1 MAQKKNVPAKPSQTA
16 KTQPQVK
23 KEKKS
28 LSFPGAAHL
37 PYLLG
42 FILLWIF
49 CSAIYGDVFVRA
61 EQDSFFTFDPL
72 PMDYVV
78 SQPLGHAYWAA
89 RFLLLSYKSAWLGG
103 LLLALILT
111 ATARLADSAFG
122 TPWRM
127 RGISF
132 LLPIAVLAYFVY
144 RGTNIYHKNEPGII
158 FLLPVVVLAV
168 TAILA
173 GIACLI
179 RSKRQK
185 SHEPEEKPRRL
196 FSPGIITLTAASAI
210 LYGCTLHFN
219 ENEILTARLH
229 NLADEGKWEEITEE
243 ALSACRPTRTVAAYY
258 TMALVQ
264 TNQLLEKIFDLPF
277 DYPEARLDKIEG
289 NSEYSLFL
297 PDANFYAG
305 LTLPAY
311 HAAQELV
318 VMNGPRL
325 HKLKR
330 MAISAIMNKE
340 PELAK
345 KLLHVIEQT
354 PFEDSFVEKYRP
366 MISDSTLIAA
376 DPILGRVLK
385 LAPMENKFEQ
395 NYRTPAFLG
404 YNMGLRSGS
413 DPTLVT
419 SVAACLYT
427 KDLDN
432 MLMRTSIL
440 RTKQHLPPCVQQA
453 IVIASL
459 KRDGL
464 MQQYPEISPYVQ
476 ETVKS
481 FIMEAKPYAKDKPLL
496 REKMKEK
503 WLGTYMYYYYCEN
516 NETNQQKQSTTD
528 AAVN

>member
-1 MAQKKNVPAKPSQTA
+1 MAQKKNAPAKTSQAA
-16 KTQPQVK
+16 KAQPQVK
-23 KEKKS
+23 KTKKS
-28 LSFPGAAHL
+28 LTFPGAANL
-37 PYLLG
+37 PYILG

-49 CSAIYGDVFVRA
+49 CAAIYGDVFVRA

-72 PMDYVV
+72 PMQYVV
-78 SQPLGHAYWAA
+78 SQPLGYAFWAA
-89 RFLLLSYKSAWLGG
+89 RFLLLAYKSAWLGG
-103 LLLALILT
+103 LLLALIFT
-111 ATARLADSAFG
+111 ATALLADSAFS

-132 LLPIAVLAYFVY
+132 LLPIAVLVFFVY

-158 FLLPVVVLAV
+158 FLLPIAVLAA
-168 TAILA
+168 TALIA
-173 GIACLI
+173 GIAYLV
-179 RSKRQK
+179 RLQAKKDKGQ
-185 SHEPEEKPRRL
+185 EEKPRTL
-196 FSPGIITLTAASAI
+196 FSPGIVTLVASSI
-210 LYGCTLHFN
+210 LLYGCSLHFN

-229 NLADEGKWEEITEE
+229 NLADEGKWEEIIEE
-243 ALSACRPTRTVAAYY
+243 ALSARRPTRAVAAYY
-258 TMALVQ
+258 AIALVQ

-297 PDANFYAG
+297 PDANFHAG
-305 LTLPAY
+305 LTLPAF
-311 HAAQELV
+311 HAGQELV

-330 MAISAIMNKE
+330 MAISAILNKE

-354 PFEDSFVEKYRP
+354 PFEDNFVEKYRP
-366 MISDSTLIAA
+366 MITDSTLIAA
-376 DPILGRVLK
+376 DPELARVLK

-413 DPTLVT
+413 DPTLIT
-419 SVAACLYT
+419 SIAACLYT

-440 RTKQHLPPCVQQA
+440 RNKQHLPPCVQQA

-459 KRDGL
+459 KREGL
-464 MQQYPEISPYVQ
+464 LQQYPEISPYVQ

-516 NETNQQKQSTTD
+516 NETNQQKQTTTE